1 MGYLFG
7 NRKYVDHSL
16 FCLSINPICMYSS
29 LDTYLYLYLVL
40 DVPTMVVV
48 GGAVDGTVVVGGVA
62 ETQHIVAVVGVLG
75 ILDLVLEQP
84 LVLEEHLVVNYTKT
98 HPFKLNYIIHVDTI

>member
-1 MGYLFG
+1 
-7 NRKYVDHSL
+7 
-16 FCLSINPICMYSS
+16 
-29 LDTYLYLYLVL
+29 
-40 DVPTMVVV
+40 MVVV
-48 GGAVDGTVVVGGVA
+48 GGAVGGTVVVGGVA
-62 ETQHIVAVVGVLG
+62 ETQHIVVVVGVLG